1 MLGLIGKKVGMTQV
15 FDAQGKLIP
24 VTVIKVEDNVVIANR
39 TDDKNGYSAAVVATG
54 EIKKSQTTQPYAGQF
69 KDVCEPKKV
78 VMEMR
83 DFDNE
88 VSVGDKLGVD
98 LFKEVTYVDVTG
110 VSKGKGY
117 QGGMKRYGFGGG
129 RKTHGS
135 KFHRDLGG
143 TAMSST
149 PAHTFKGH
157 KMAGHMGNEQVTV
170 QNLKL
175 VAVDSEMQVIMVKGA
190 IPGPTDSTVVIKKAV
205 KK

>member
-54 EIKKSQTTQPYAGQF
+54 EIKKSQTTKPYAGQF

-117 QGGMKRYGFGGG
+117 QGGMKRYGFDGG

>member
-54 EIKKSQTTQPYAGQF
+54 EIKKSQTTKPYAGQF

-143 TAMSST
+143 TVMSST

>member
-54 EIKKSQTTQPYAGQF
+54 EIKKSQTTKPYAGQF

-117 QGGMKRYGFGGG
+117 QGGMQRYGFGGG

>member
-54 EIKKSQTTQPYAGQF
+54 EIKKSQTTKPYAGQF

-88 VSVGDKLGVD
+88 VNVGDKLGVD
-98 LFKEVTYVDVTG
+98 LFKEVAYVDVTG

-175 VAVDSEMQVIMVKGA
+175 VAVDSEMQVLMVKGA

>member
-54 EIKKSQTTQPYAGQF
+54 EIKKSQTTKPYAGQF

-117 QGGMKRYGFGGG
+117 QGGMKRYGFDGG

-143 TAMSST
+143 TAMSTT

>member
-54 EIKKSQTTQPYAGQF
+54 EIKKSQTTKPYAGQF

-157 KMAGHMGNEQVTV
+157 KMAGHMGHEQVTV

-175 VAVDSEMQVIMVKGA
+175 VAVDSEMQVLMVKGA

>member
-15 FDAQGKLIP
+15 FDAQGRLIP

-39 TDDKNGYSAAVVATG
+39 TDDKNGYSAAVVASG
-54 EIKKSQTTQPYAGQF
+54 AIKASRTTKPYAGEF

-88 VSVGDKLGVD
+88 VKVGDVLGVD
-98 LFKEVTYVDVTG
+98 LFSEVAYVDVTG
-110 VSKGKGY
+110 ISKGKGY
-117 QGGMKRYGFGGG
+117 QGGIKRHGFGGG

-149 PAHTFKGH
+149 PAHTFKGQ
-157 KMAGHMGNEQVTV
+157 KMAGHMGNEKVTV

>member
-54 EIKKSQTTQPYAGQF
+54 EIKKSQTTKPYAGQF

-88 VSVGDKLGVD
+88 VNVGDKLGVD

-143 TAMSST
+143 TAMSTT

>member
-54 EIKKSQTTQPYAGQF
+54 EIKKSQTTKPYAGQF

-88 VSVGDKLGVD
+88 VNVGDKLGVD
-98 LFKEVTYVDVTG
+98 LFKEVAYVDVTG

-157 KMAGHMGNEQVTV
+157 RMAGHMCNEQVTV

-175 VAVDSEMQVIMVKGA
+175 VAVDSEMQVLMVKGA